1 MKNSFPSSIPVGHP
15 KIALI
20 GDCPQSQDITIGAPF
35 MGQSGSWLSSL
46 LGKVG
51 LERKHCFLGNLVQV
65 KAVKNDITNLK
76 FFSPEVQSGLV
87 QLRGDLQEFQPDLII
102 LLGGPALSLFTQWS
116 RTTKS
121 KVNGDKTVAF
131 QPLEQEQFLP
141 VRNEEKYLAAK
152 HSLHLLEGAMQTLG
166 RDLKKGELKKLESA
180 QRKVAKAAEWKQKPN
195 PLWTAA
201 NNWDKKCTPSIDSYR
216 GTFFRSEQGA
226 LLENVLC
233 FSTYHPSVITW
244 EYDKHHIMQ
253 WDLGKALAHWEGWVP
268 PPRRFTH
275 YETAR
280 EIIDEL
286 KAVEFR
292 AIKYGRH
299 LDFDIEGTVY
309 SRVTCLSFAFTHNDA
324 VSVPFI
330 NRAGKHLWTLEEE
343 VELWTVISR
352 ILWDD
357 RICIVMQNGAYEC
370 FVLSWCYDIEI
381 RNIGDTMF
389 AQFILLCE
397 FPKGLGFISSLWTTE
412 PFYKD
417 ERVGTGDLEYYTYNV
432 KDSCVTGEAYDKQM
446 EIIAANPKFLELYL
460 HYLEILP
467 IAVKFQLDGLL
478 VDKKELYK
486 QLSFSLR
493 RRQRW
498 EKVLLGRF
506 NAIAKEK
513 GMTPL
518 SVFNIDETAAGKT
531 RQLALYKILG
541 LKPYISRKTG
551 RPTADKDTLYDI
563 SKREWDSK
571 AGPLCVKMVRC
582 SEVAQRFKNLN
593 MEIDFDSRVRSSVAC
608 PRSVTGRWSASA
620 SNTGSGKNLQ
630 TVDKK
635 EKSIY
640 IADPGHYLFQYD
652 LSGADAWYIAAF
664 CASIGDPILLGD
676 LQFGLKPAKLL
687 RYALEHG
694 PESIVGVSRE
704 ELKRMSK
711 LVPDDGAYVGCKA
724 IFYGGSYGGGYQK
737 LSAEQFKKS
746 GGTVNIPVS
755 TLGAIDKIQ
764 QLRYPGI
771 LQWKNWVASEIK
783 YRHRLESPT
792 GLMRTFHDRFSDAQV
807 REALSHNPQNLTCY
821 FANLALLNHYYGSL
835 NQDGLVKVQFQT
847 HDSLTGQFLIENTEI
862 ACARIKTAFSNEVEV
877 HGVSISI
884 PAAGNF
890 GPSWAK
896 ANADYYTDNWE
907 KVGDEVDLTRRIN
920 KI

>member
-1 MKNSFPSSIPVGHP
+1 MKNAFPSSIPADHP
-15 KIALI
+15 RIALI

-51 LERKHCFLGNLVQV
+51 LERRHCFLGNLVGA

-76 FFSPEVQSGLV
+76 FFSPEVQQGLA
-87 QLRGDLQEFQPDLII
+87 QLRGDLQEFQPDLVI

-121 KVNGDKTVAF
+121 KVKGDKTIAF
-131 QPLEQEQFLP
+131 QPLEQKQFLE

-152 HSLHLLEGAMQTLG
+152 QALHNLEGALQTLG
-166 RDLKKGELKKLESA
+166 RDLKKGELKKLEST
-180 QRKVAKAAEWKQKPN
+180 QKKVAKAAEWKQKPN

-226 LLENVLC
+226 LIENALC
-233 FSTYHPSVITW
+233 FATYHPSVITW

-268 PPRRFTH
+268 PERRFTY

-280 EIIDEL
+280 EIIIALER
-286 KAVEFR
+286 VEKLGLR
-292 AIKYGRH
+292 GDP
-299 LDFDIEGTVY
+299 LGFDIEGTVY
-309 SRVTCLSFAFTHNDA
+309 SGVTCLSFAYTPNDA
-324 VSVPFI
+324 VLVPFI
-330 NRAGKHLWTLEEE
+330 NRAGKHLWTVEEE
-343 VELWTVISR
+343 IELWTVISR

-357 RICIVMQNGAYEC
+357 RICIIGQNLAYEK
-370 FVLSWCYDIEI
+370 FVLAWCYDIEV
-381 RNIGDTMF
+381 RNCGDTMF

-397 FPKGLGFISSLWTTE
+397 FPKGLGFLNSLWTTE
-412 PFYKD
+412 PYYKD
-417 ERVGTGDLEYYTYNV
+417 ERVGTGDAEYYAYNV
-432 KDSCVTGEAYDKQM
+432 KDSGTTLEIYQKQM
-446 EIIAANPKFLELYL
+446 EIISANPKFLELYL

-506 NAIAKEK
+506 NRIAEEK
-513 GMTPL
+513 GMHKL
-518 SVFNIDETAAGKT
+518 QSFNIDETSSKGT
-531 RQLALYKILG
+531 RQTVLYKILG
-541 LKPYISRKTG
+541 LKPYLDRKTG
-551 RPTADKDTLYDI
+551 RPKADKDTLYDI

-593 MEIDFDSRVRSSVAC
+593 MEIDFDSRVRSSIRC
-608 PRSVTGRWSASA
+608 PSTVTGRWASSA
-620 SNTGSGKNLQ
+620 SNTNSGKNLQ

-635 EKSIY
+635 EKAIY
-640 IADPGHYLFQYD
+640 LADPGHYLFQYD

-664 CASIGDPILLGD
+664 CASIGDRTLLED

-783 YRHRLESPT
+783 YRHQLESPT
-792 GLMRTFHDRFSDAQV
+792 GLLRVFHDKFSDAQV

-821 FANLALLNHYYGSL
+821 FANLALLNHYYGPL

-877 HGVSISI
+877 HGIKISI
-884 PAAGNF
+884 PANGSW
-890 GPSWAK
+890 GPSWAY
-896 ANADYYTDNWE
+896 ANADYYADNWE
-907 KVGDEVDLTRRIN
+907 KVGDEVDLTRKIN